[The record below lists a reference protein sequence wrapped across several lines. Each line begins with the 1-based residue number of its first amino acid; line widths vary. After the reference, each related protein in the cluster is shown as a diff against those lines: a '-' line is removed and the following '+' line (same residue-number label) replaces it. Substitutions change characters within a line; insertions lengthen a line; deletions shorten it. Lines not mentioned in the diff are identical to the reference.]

1 VSVAESDRYQFV
13 KDLGSGAMGRVSLAL
28 DRVSGE
34 LVAVKRLHEVVA
46 LQGGARLRR
55 EFRALERI
63 EHPNVLKVLGF
74 GDDRGLPFLVM
85 EYVRGTDLNDWL
97 EQKPALFEIV
107 RVFAGVA
114 SALSAVHA
122 QGIIHRDL
130 KPENIRVT
138 ATGDA
143 KLMDFGLAKSLQ
155 GSVALTRAGAVVGT
169 VLYMAPEQCRG
180 AQLDYRADLY
190 ALGAVLY
197 SALTGRPPFVGDGLA
212 QVVMQHI
219 SQAPVTPRQFNPNI
233 SSKLEA
239 LILLLLEKNPL
250 DRPQSALAVREA
262 LLGIL
267 EAPLEDLSSS
277 SEMARADALL
287 VAPLIGRDLELGALL
302 PLLERPPETGVVAI
316 TGDVGSGKTR
326 LLRAFSERARSI
338 GVRLAVGE
346 AIEHDPTPFGAVSRL
361 ILDVQRNNKGVLQA
375 LPESA
380 RAELAR
386 IVPTLGEVSMPDSS
400 LPAEV
405 ARLRLF
411 EAFTKLLELVC
422 SVTPVVFEN
431 LHWADASTLE
441 LLAHATRSS
450 ENPRVIISYRVE
462 DLPEDA
468 SVPKGLKPKRT
479 INLQALPDSAMQELL
494 VAWLD
499 SSIDPT
505 LANELVLH
513 AAGNPWVLEERLKAM
528 LEAGAVFRRGGVYEW
543 NRSLLGL
550 PSGLNEL
557 LAHRLS
563 ALPAN
568 ALEFARA
575 GSVLGRAWMFDDA
588 KGLLAWDDDAALDAL
603 EALVR
608 AKLVSETPGSNG
620 EGFRFRHPLYTEI
633 LTSSIMS
640 LKRRKMHAK
649 AAALLEHKAGAL
661 ELCIHY
667 LEANTFEKAL
677 EKGFEA
683 GLLAQNAF
691 AYPQAERAYRL
702 ALEAAEHLELPN
714 LRVLEV
720 QHHLAQVLSIGG
732 RNNEA
737 IKLWEAV
744 IEQAP
749 KLEEGAQVLA
759 QAKVSL
765 VKVLRFTT
773 SSEHSLE
780 LLGEPVVGTPF
791 FEELCVELS
800 AIYIQTAKWDQAQQY
815 AIKAFKAARKTG
827 KLETQAMALRH
838 LAWMESSRNKRFT
851 RVNKLMNLAI
861 LKAEQSKN
869 NHVLSSIW
877 VDRGTMYNRQER
889 FDDAIQAFEQASGY
903 IQKTSDVKAQAVIA
917 LNLARTLE
925 HQDEFEQ
932 AIENVELALR
942 LAQRAG
948 YSAVERMAR
957 FNLSIYKYAIGK
969 LDDALKMF
977 EQLRT
982 INNDFIWE
990 RSQFLETHIM
1000 LERGD
1005 GFIQQLPEIKN
1016 FEAGRKLLEVENA
1029 LGFGNYQQ
1037 AFALTE
1043 QSIQDQDLN
1052 WFWTL
1057 ARLHATWRLGLNT
1070 TQALA
1075 QFNQSCTTMLKSS
1088 LQTQYAFFINQVLN
1102 QEIPLSQYSPLK
1114 LQAESLFQTVI
1125 GIFARDAALYLESI
1139 KS

>member
-1 VSVAESDRYQFV
+1 MSVAESDRYQFV

-34 LVAVKRLHEVVA
+34 LVAIKRLHEVVA

-97 EQKPALFEIV
+97 EQKPKLADIV

-122 QGIIHRDL
+122 QGIVHRDL

-138 ATGDA
+138 AAGEA

-155 GSVALTRAGAVVGT
+155 GSVALTKAGAVVGT

-219 SQAPVTPRQFNPNI
+219 SQAPVTPRQFNPGI
-233 SSKLEA
+233 PSKLEA

-250 DRPQSALAVREA
+250 DRPQSALAVHEA

-267 EAPLEDLSSS
+267 ETPASDLAASS

-287 VAPLIGRDLELGALL
+287 VAPLIGRDLELGSLL

-316 TGDVGSGKTR
+316 MGDVGSGKTR
-326 LLRAFSERARSI
+326 LLRAFSERARNVGI
-338 GVRLAVGE
+338 RLAVGE

-361 ILDVQRNNKGVLQA
+361 ILDVQRNNKGILDA
-375 LPESA
+375 LPEPT

-386 IVPTLGEVSMPDSS
+386 ITPTLGEVPAPDSS
-400 LPAEV
+400 LPADV

-431 LHWADASTLE
+431 LHWADTSTLE
-441 LLAHATRSS
+441 LLAHATRSA

-462 DLPEDA
+462 DLPEDT

-505 LANELVLH
+505 LVNELVLH

-528 LEAGAVFRRGGVYEW
+528 LEAGAIFRRGGIYEW

-557 LAHRLS
+557 LAHRLA

-575 GSVLGRAWMFDDA
+575 GSVLGRAWMFNDA
-588 KGLLAWDDDAALDAL
+588 KGLLAWDDDASLDAL

-608 AKLVSETPGSNG
+608 AKLVSEIPGSNG
-620 EGFRFRHPLYTEI
+620 EGFRFRHPLYTDI

-649 AAALLEHKAGAL
+649 AAALLKDRATAI

-667 LEANTFEKAL
+667 LEANAFEKAL
-677 EKGFEA
+677 EKGCEA
-683 GLLAQNAF
+683 GLLAQNTF

-702 ALEAAEHLELPN
+702 ALEASEHLELPN
-714 LRVLEV
+714 LMVLKV
-720 QHHLAQVLSIGG
+720 QHQLAEVLSIGG
-732 RNNEA
+732 RNSEA
-737 IKLWEAV
+737 IKLWEGV
-744 IEQAP
+744 IEHAAS
-749 KLEEGAQVLA
+749 LEEGAEVLA

-765 VKVLRFTT
+765 VKVLRFTA
-773 SSEHSLE
+773 SLEHSLE

-791 FEELCVELS
+791 FEELCAEL
-800 AIYIQTAKWDQAQQY
+800 AAVYIRTGKWEQARMY
-815 AIKAFKAARKTG
+815 AIRALKAARTTG
-827 KLETQAMALRH
+827 KLETEALALRH
-838 LAWMESSRNKRFT
+838 LAWMESNRNKKHFSQ
-851 RVNKLMNLAI
+851 VDKLMALAI
-861 LKAEQSKN
+861 AKAEASGN
-869 NHVLSSIW
+869 NHVLGSIW
-877 VDRGTMYNRQER
+877 VDRGTLYNREER
-889 FDDAIQAFEQASGY
+889 FDDATRAFEQASKY
-903 IQKTSDVKAQAVIA
+903 IQKTANIKLQATIA
-917 LNLARTLE
+917 INLAISLE
-925 HQDEFEQ
+925 NQDEFEEACQ
-932 AIENVELALR
+932 TLAPAILLAK
-942 LAQRAG
+942 RAG
-948 YSAVERMAR
+948 YTMIERPAT
-957 FNLSIYKYAIGK
+957 FNLGMYKYALGK
-969 LDDALKMF
+969 FDEALAIFKQLQEITNDTVF
-977 EQLRT
+977 ERARL
-982 INNDFIWE
+982 F
-990 RSQFLETHIM
+990 ETHIM

-1005 GFIQQLPEIKN
+1005 GFIMELPEIKN
-1016 FEAGRKLLEVENA
+1016 PEDQDMLHLLEVEHA
-1029 LGFGNYQQ
+1029 LGFGNY
-1037 AFALTE
+1037 ATALELTSQPNLE
-1043 QSIQDQDLN
+1043 YT
-1052 WFWTL
+1052 WFWAL
-1057 ARLHATWRLGLNT
+1057 SKLHATWRLGLDTDT
-1070 TQALA
+1070 TLLEFQNAPA
-1075 QFNQSCTTMLKSS
+1075 PSLKSS
-1088 LQTQYAFFINQVLN
+1088 LHQNYSRFINQVFKGGAGD
-1102 QEIPLSQYSPLK
+1102 QSLK
-1114 LQAESLFQTVI
+1114 LQAEALFQSLI
-1125 GIFARDAALYLESI
+1125 GIFARDVALSI
-1139 KS
+1139 QD

>member
-1 VSVAESDRYQFV
+1 MSVAESERYQFV

-34 LVAVKRLHEVVA
+34 LVAIKRLHEVVA

-85 EYVRGTDLNDWL
+85 EYVRGTDLSDWL
-97 EQKPALFEIV
+97 EQKPKLADIV

-122 QGIIHRDL
+122 QGIVHRDL

-138 ATGDA
+138 AAGEA

-155 GSVALTRAGAVVGT
+155 GSVALTKAGAVVGT

-219 SQAPVTPRQFNPNI
+219 SQAPVTPRQFNPGI
-233 SSKLEA
+233 PGKLEA
-239 LILLLLEKNPL
+239 LILLMLEKNPL

-267 EAPLEDLSSS
+267 ETPASDLAASS
-277 SEMARADALL
+277 SETARADALL
-287 VAPLIGRDLELGALL
+287 VAPLIGRDLELGSLL
-302 PLLERPPETGVVAI
+302 PLLEHPPETGVVAI

-326 LLRAFSERARSI
+326 LLRAFSERARSVGI
-338 GVRLAVGE
+338 RVAVGE

-361 ILDVQRNNKGVLQA
+361 ILDVQRNNKGVLEA
-375 LPESA
+375 LPEPA

-386 IVPTLGEVSMPDSS
+386 IAPTLGEVPAPDSS
-400 LPAEV
+400 LPADV

-431 LHWADASTLE
+431 LHWADTSTLE
-441 LLAHATRSS
+441 LLAHATRST
-450 ENPRVIISYRVE
+450 ENSRVLISYRVE

-505 LANELVLH
+505 LVNELVLH

-528 LEAGAVFRRGGVYEW
+528 LEAGAVFRRGGMYEW

-557 LAHRLS
+557 LAHRLA

-588 KGLLAWDDDAALDAL
+588 RGLLGWDDDAALDAL

-608 AKLVSETPGSNG
+608 ARLVSEIPGSNG
-620 EGFRFRHPLYTEI
+620 EGFRFRHPLYTDI

-649 AAALLEHKAGAL
+649 AATLLEGRAAAI
-661 ELCIHY
+661 ELCLHY
-667 LEANTFEKAL
+667 LEANAFEKAL

-683 GLLAQNAF
+683 GLLAQNTF

-702 ALEAAEHLELPN
+702 ALEASEHLEMPN
-714 LRVLEV
+714 LMVLKV
-720 QHHLAQVLSIGG
+720 QHQLAEVLSIGG

-744 IEQAP
+744 IEHAAS
-749 KLEEGAQVLA
+749 LEEGAEVLA

-773 SSEHSLE
+773 TSEHSLE
-780 LLGEPVVGTPF
+780 LLGEPVADTPF
-791 FEELCVELS
+791 FEELCAEL
-800 AIYIQTAKWDQAQQY
+800 AAVYIRTGKWQQARMY
-815 AIKAFKAARKTG
+815 AIRALKAARKTG
-827 KLETQAMALRH
+827 KLETEALALRH
-838 LAWMESSRNKRFT
+838 LAWMESNHHKKRFSQ
-851 RVNKLMNLAI
+851 VDKLMALSI
-861 LKAEQSKN
+861 TKAEASGN
-869 NHVLSSIW
+869 NHVLGSIW
-877 VDRGTMYNRQER
+877 VDRGTLYNREER
-889 FDDAIQAFEQASGY
+889 FDDATRAFEQASSY
-903 IQKTSDVKAQAVIA
+903 IQKTANIKLQATIA
-917 LNLARTLE
+917 VNLAISLE
-925 HQDEFEQ
+925 NQDEFEEACQ
-932 AIENVELALR
+932 SLEPAILLAK
-942 LAQRAG
+942 RAG
-948 YSAVERMAR
+948 YTMIERPAT
-957 FNLSIYKYAIGK
+957 FNLGMYKYALGK
-969 LDDALKMF
+969 FDEALAIFKQLQEITNDTAF
-977 EQLRT
+977 ERAR
-982 INNDFIWE
+982 F
-990 RSQFLETHIM
+990 FETHIM

-1005 GFIQQLPEIKN
+1005 GFIMQLPEIKN
-1016 FEAGRKLLEVENA
+1016 PEDQDMLHLLEVEHA
-1029 LGFGNYQQ
+1029 LSFGNY
-1037 AFALTE
+1037 ATALELTRQPNLE
-1043 QSIQDQDLN
+1043 YA
-1052 WFWTL
+1052 WFWAL
-1057 ARLHATWRLGLNT
+1057 AKLHATWRLGLGTNAARLEFQNAPT
-1070 TQALA
+1070 P
-1075 QFNQSCTTMLKSS
+1075 SLKSS
-1088 LQTQYAFFINQVLN
+1088 LHQNYSRFVNQVFSKD
-1102 QEIPLSQYSPLK
+1102 IADKSLK
-1114 LQAESLFQTVI
+1114 LQAEALFQSLI
-1125 GIFARDAALYLESI
+1125 GIFARDVALSI
-1139 KS
+1139 HD